1 MYLRLGMAGLLVL
14 MLDGCGSPVPNDVS
28 LEKMYGASVGIVNH
42 TEKYVYSA
50 VVDGAGGANMD
61 EYAAGGPSVCCAR
74 LPKVWRP
81 GLKATVRVNFAVG
94 RTRSDLTKTVDVER
108 YDTPGSIYIHVFPG
122 DQVRVVVSAY
132 PGYSSGHPIPRPVK
146 PVGWK
151 RVE

>member
-1 MYLRLGMAGLLVL
+1 MNWLRVGLLALSVG
-14 MLDGCGSPVPNDVS
+14 GCGSQPVEVET
-28 LEKMYGASVGIVNH
+28 EKMYGASVGIVNH

-50 VVDGAGGANMD
+50 VVDWAGGANMD
-61 EYAAGGPSVCCAR
+61 EYAAGGPEVCCAR
-74 LPKVWRP
+74 LPKVWRL
-81 GLKATVRVNFAVG
+81 GLKATVRVTFAVG
-94 RTRSDLTKTVDVER
+94 RTLSGLTKTVDVEH
-108 YDTPGSIYIHVFPG
+108 YDTPGSIYIHLFPD